1 MMTNIAIDTLVGS
14 IPIVGD
20 AFDFAYKSNLKNL
33 RIYEQSRYAGHA
45 NTARHWAFF
54 IGILLGAAGVIGG
67 VVYGVIAFVRA
78 I

>member
-1 MMTNIAIDTLVGS
+1 V
-14 IPIVGD
+14 
-20 AFDFAYKSNLKNL
+20 
-33 RIYEQSRYAGHA
+33 GHA